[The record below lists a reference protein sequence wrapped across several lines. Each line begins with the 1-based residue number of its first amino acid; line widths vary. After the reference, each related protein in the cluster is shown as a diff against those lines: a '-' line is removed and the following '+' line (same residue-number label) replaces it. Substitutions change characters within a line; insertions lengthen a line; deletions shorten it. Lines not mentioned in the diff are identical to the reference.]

1 MPTLYIHMGTPKTA
15 TTSIQMFFVE
25 NQEHFREKGYSYP
38 LLDFVYPHV
47 AHRRNGHFLV
57 GRVFNPDKTEN
68 VEMEQELWERGLAMI
83 HGEFEKY
90 PNVILSD
97 ENIWHAS
104 LGSKFEFWEKIK
116 ADAAEHGYDIKVIV
130 YLRRQDGLAISW
142 LSQQVKEGWN
152 TNACI
157 KWTSFKKK
165 TRKIVLNY
173 YNHLEKI
180 AAVIGKENIIV
191 RVFERGKFK
200 GNGNTIFSDFL
211 EAVGLEYKDEYQIT
225 EAEANK
231 SLTGNSQEIM
241 RIVNSVLPDNP
252 RVVAFMRNA
261 AMACEELKDPE
272 NNFTMFSKE
281 ELTAFLKRY
290 EKCNESIA
298 KEYLHQDEPLFDTK
312 IKEGE
317 CWTPENRFMYEDII
331 RYFADVVVRQQECID
346 KMTQDMKR
354 LKESRID
361 AVKQYAAEFEMEK
374 RQEMEEQGITPEEEE
389 KFETVSEI
397 ILNQRR
403 DIEDMEETTR
413 KIETTDN
420 RIHALRTE
428 NLLLKNELIDLKREN
443 MEMRKLA
450 DQRERENK
458 KDKKELEKMIKEL
471 REDVFFYRLKRKM
484 RHISGKEEQ

>member
-25 NQEHFREKGYSYP
+25 NQERFREKGYSYP

-57 GRVFNPDKTEN
+57 GRVYYPDKTEN
-68 VEMEQELWERGLAMI
+68 VAMEEELWERGLDMV
-83 HGEFEKY
+83 HKEFEKY

-116 ADAAEHGYDIKVIV
+116 ADAKEHGYDIKVIV
-130 YLRRQDGLAISW
+130 YLRRQDGMANSW

-157 KWTSFKKK
+157 KWVSFKKK
-165 TRKIVLNY
+165 TRRIVLHY

-180 AAVIGKENIIV
+180 AGVIGKENIIV
-191 RVFERGKFK
+191 RVFERDKFK

-211 EAVGLEYKDEYQIT
+211 EAVGLENKDEYQIT

-261 AMACEELKDPE
+261 AMTCEELKDAE

-281 ELTAFLKRY
+281 ELEAFLKRY

-298 KEYLHQDEPLFDTK
+298 KEYLGQDEPLFSTK

-317 CWTPENRFMYEDII
+317 CWTPQNRFMYEDII

-354 LKESRID
+354 LKESRIE
-361 AVKQYAAEFEMEK
+361 AVKQYAEEFHLEKQEEMAA
-374 RQEMEEQGITPEEEE
+374 QGITPEEEE
-389 KFETVSEI
+389 KFETVSEVV
-397 ILNQRR
+397 LNQHK
-403 DIEDMEETTR
+403 DIEDMAETTKR
-413 KIETTDN
+413 IETADN

-428 NLLLKNELIDLKREN
+428 NLLLKNEIFDLKREN
-443 MEMRKLA
+443 AEIRKEA
-450 DQRERENK
+450 KDRDRET
-458 KDKKELEKMIKEL
+458 KKELEKMIKEL
-471 REDVFFYRLKRKM
+471 REDVFFYRLKRKI
-484 RHISGKEEQ
+484 RHISGKDQ

>member
-25 NQEHFREKGYSYP
+25 NQERFREKGYSYP

-68 VEMEQELWERGLAMI
+68 VAMEEELWERGLAMV
-83 HGEFEKY
+83 HEEFEKY

-165 TRKIVLNY
+165 TRRIVLNY

-180 AAVIGKENIIV
+180 AAVIGKENILV
-191 RVFERGKFK
+191 RVFERDKFK
-200 GNGNTIFSDFL
+200 GNGKTIFSDFL

-261 AMACEELKDPE
+261 AMTCEELKDVE

-290 EKCNESIA
+290 EKCNEAIA
-298 KEYLHQDEPLFDTK
+298 KEYLGQDEPLFSTK

-346 KMTQDMKR
+346 KMTRDLER
-354 LKESRID
+354 LKASRID
-361 AVKQYAAEFEMEK
+361 AVKQYAGEFELEK
-374 RQEMEEQGITPEEEE
+374 KEELEAKGIAPEEEE
-389 KFETVSEI
+389 KFETVSEV

-403 DIEDMEETTR
+403 DIEDMTETVQR
-413 KIETTDN
+413 IETTDN

-428 NLLLKNELIDLKREN
+428 NLILKNELIDLKREN
-443 MEMRKLA
+443 MEIR
-450 DQRERENK
+450 REAEKRDREN
-458 KDKKELEKMIKEL
+458 KKELEKMIKEL

-484 RHISGKEEQ
+484 RHISGKDRQQ